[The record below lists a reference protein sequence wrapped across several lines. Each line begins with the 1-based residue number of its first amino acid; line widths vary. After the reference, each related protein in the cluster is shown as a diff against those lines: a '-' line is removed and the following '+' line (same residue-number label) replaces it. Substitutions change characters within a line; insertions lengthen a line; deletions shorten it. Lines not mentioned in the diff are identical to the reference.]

1 MTINPVLFGV
11 LATLAIESAVLNLA
25 VIGGCLTA
33 LYKKNHNGKRTA
45 TATKGGKYNG

>member
-25 VIGGCLTA
+25 VIGGYLTA
-33 LYKKNHNGKRTA
+33 LYKKNRYGKRVANNT
-45 TATKGGKYNG
+45 TKGGK